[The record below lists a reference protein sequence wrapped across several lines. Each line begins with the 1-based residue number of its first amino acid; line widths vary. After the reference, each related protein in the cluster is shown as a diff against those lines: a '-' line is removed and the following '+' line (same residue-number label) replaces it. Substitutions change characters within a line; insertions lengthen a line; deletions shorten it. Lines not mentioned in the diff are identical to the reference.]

1 MENNPET
8 LMLYGQ
14 IRYMEIQLY
23 VFTARRS
30 SRVRCQPLSSCLMWL

>member
-8 LMLYGQ
+8 LKLYGQ

-30 SRVRCQPLSSCLMWL
+30 SRRQPLSSCLMWL